1 MTGLGLTGL
10 GVPGRAAAD
19 GAFPDSMQLLVPAD
33 HPHRIIL
40 ATNFGLIISEDDG
53 ATWEWTCE
61 ARDLDVAIVYQRAAA
76 PSDRIFSVLA
86 INRMVYSDDVACSWT
101 PSGGGLAT
109 AVARDAF
116 ADPTSAARV
125 FAVAAEP
132 SAVLIP
138 SSVYRSDDGGA
149 TFGPALFTAPTG
161 GDLLGVESAVSDPA
175 TVYLA
180 IYGTSSSTS
189 PPHLEPILGRSTDG
203 GQHWTTANLVAAL
216 GPSVFRIIA
225 VDPTDARH
233 LFLRVTIGSDNE
245 ALAVSEDGGL
255 TFAEPVTVPGRLT
268 AFVRLA
274 SGTILVGAITAAG
287 DPLAFRSTD
296 QGRTFVAWPGAPHLR
311 ALAERDGRLF
321 AAADNYLDHFAAGV
335 STDEGVTFQPLLTY
349 NHVNRIKPCAQDR
362 CQDFCIN
369 TLAALTLWP
378 LQVCGDVPDAGKPP
392 VAPPKGGCGCQASL
406 GATTETTN
414 RWGTSLGTCLAL
426 LLVTKRRR
434 PAQRR

>member
-1 MTGLGLTGL
+1 LAACLAGLVTAL
-10 GVPGRAAAD
+10 GAPGRAAAD

-33 HPHRIIL
+33 QPHRIIL

-61 ARDLDVAIVYQRAAA
+61 ARDNDVAILYQRAAA

-86 INRMVYSDDVACSWT
+86 INGMVYSDDVACNWT
-101 PSGGGLAT
+101 PSGGALTT

-125 FAVAAEP
+125 FAVAVEP
-132 SAVLIP
+132 SDALIP
-138 SSVYRSDDGGA
+138 SSVYRSDDGGV
-149 TFGPALFTAPTG
+149 TFGPPLFTAPTG

-180 IYGTSSSTS
+180 IYGTNSSIS
-189 PPHLEPILGRSTDG
+189 PSHLEPILGRSTDG
-203 GQHWTTANLVAAL
+203 GGHWTTANLVAAL

-225 VDPTDARH
+225 VDPTDAQR
-233 LFLRVTIGSDNE
+233 LFLRVTISSDNE

-255 TFAEPVTVPGRLT
+255 TFAKPVTVPGRLT
-268 AFVRLA
+268 AFVRLT
-274 SGTILVGAITAAG
+274 SGTILLGAISGVG
-287 DPLAFRSTD
+287 DPLAYRSTD

-349 NHVNRIKPCAQDR
+349 NHVSRIKPCAQDR

-369 TLAALTLWP
+369 NLAALTLWP
-378 LQVCGDVPDAGKPP
+378 VQVCGDLPDAGTPR
-392 VAPPKGGCGCQASL
+392 VSPPKGGCGCQTGR
-406 GATTETTN
+406 GATSET
-414 RWGTSLGTCLAL
+414 GALLGAL
-426 LLVTKRRR
+426 LLLLLASRRR
-434 PAQRR
+434 APARRR